1 MKIVSFGGGVQSTA
15 LAILLLISESCVA
28 VTQPFIS
35 CKSISSIPT
44 NQTIRFVINTNLSFP
59 PPATAT
65 DRQVKMWFNNDGG
78 ALYTMKQ
85 ITTVGTGTV
94 YHYFQNHANLEINLP
109 IANTTLTMASA
120 ITRKFYTT
128 AQLEYKNSDYV
139 GFPYQVYMLE
149 CHPVKPFVW
158 R

>member
-1 MKIVSFGGGVQSTA
+1 MKLKILVAMMLMPKLCMAIV
-15 LAILLLISESCVA
+15 
-28 VTQPFIS
+28 QPFIS
-35 CKSISSIPT
+35 CKSISAIPV

-109 IANTTLTMASA
+109 IANTTLAMTSA

-149 CHPVKPFVW
+149 YRPVKPFLW
-158 R
+158 Q